1 MRTKINKG
9 VRVESHQVLDFN
21 YTGPVLE
28 EVLKKGEVMR
38 KVPES
43 GCYKGLP
50 VIVAPL
56 KEGKEII
63 AAIGVV
69 DITYGIY
76 SEAMTIG
83 RRRPKP

>member
-1 MRTKINKG
+1 MRTKNNNG
-9 VRVESHQVLDFN
+9 VRVESNKVLDFN

-28 EVLKKGEVMR
+28 EVLNKGEVMR

-56 KEGKEII
+56 KDGDEII

-69 DITYGIY
+69 DITYGVY